1 LNPGYGTY
9 REEGRIFASVAGIL
23 SLRPPMA
30 RVIPFSGPY
39 VPGEG
44 DTVIAIVRDVGPS
57 YWLVDLRAYHYAPL
71 HYTGTPWKIE
81 YGECGEYLHPGDAI
95 VVQIEGIDPANKRI
109 MVTMNGD
116 GLGKLSGGVIE
127 TVSPTKVPRIIGKAG
142 SMIKMIQQATGVRM
156 VVGQNGRIWVDGPP
170 EGTLKA
176 RRALEIIDTEGQR
189 RGLTDHIKLFL
200 ERKENG

>member
-1 LNPGYGTY
+1 MNPGYGTY

-23 SLRPPMA
+23 SLRHPMA